1 MSPVRLDDSPPFVS
15 REQML
20 PAAELSVQER
30 LNRAGA
36 VDLANNASI
45 EQAGGGYMRVRPIDA
60 SRRHG
65 RQHARDA

>member
-1 MSPVRLDDSPPFVS
+1 MSPTRLSDSSPFIS

-20 PAAELSVQER
+20 PAPELSHQER

-45 EQAGGGYMRVRPIDA
+45 EQLDGGYMRVRPVDA

-65 RQHARDA
+65 R

>member
-1 MSPVRLDDSPPFVS
+1 MSPVRLSDSSPFIS

-20 PAAELSVQER
+20 PAAELSYQER

-36 VDLANNASI
+36 VDLTNNASI
-45 EQAGGGYMRVRPIDA
+45 EQVGGGYMRVRPVDA

-65 RQHARDA
+65 R